1 MSDEFRLCVESR
13 LMIKNSHISC
23 GNRSVCKCVYRCQQ
37 VQRDELPI
45 QQAEVDAA
53 VDPKVQKTKSS
64 SAEEEQV
71 AAVEETTEVAAK
83 TTITSKQAAEEVEQA
98 QE

>member
-1 MSDEFRLCVESR
+1 MRTTIR
-13 LMIKNSHISC
+13 PHPQQI
-23 GNRSVCKCVYRCQQ
+23 SVCKQGCQNPVYR
-37 VQRDELPI
+37 DTALPNVDP

-64 SAEEEQV
+64 STEEEV

-83 TTITSKQAAEEVEQA
+83 TTITSDQAAEEVEPA